1 MIIQVD
7 TREHKKERERIERQ
21 FDSIG
26 VDHIR
31 SKLYVG
37 DYMSLDNAKFCI
49 DRKKDLL
56 EICGNITQ
64 QHERF
69 RTELI
74 KAQDAGIK
82 LVILIEHGDGIRCL
96 GDVYGWHNPRREEYE
111 WIIGENGRPKHIQK
125 YPKAP
130 EGPQLYKSLRTI
142 QDEYGVD
149 IVFCSK
155 DETGFVIYKLL
166 GGK

>member
-1 MIIQVD
+1 MIIQID
-7 TREHKKERERIERQ
+7 TREHKQERERIESQ

-26 VDHIR
+26 VEHFR

-37 DYMSLDNAKFCI
+37 DYMSLDNAKLCI

-56 EICGNITQ
+56 EVCGNVTQ

-69 RTELI
+69 RSELMRSI
-74 KAQDAGIK
+74 DAGIK
-82 LVILIEHGDGIRCL
+82 LIILIEHGYGIRCL
-96 GDVYGWHNPRREEYE
+96 GDVYDWHNPRLDEYE
-111 WIIGENGRPKHIQK
+111 WIVENGRPKRVQK
-125 YPKAP
+125 HPKST

-142 QDEYGVD
+142 SKEYGVE
-149 IVFCSK
+149 IVFCNK
-155 DETGFVIYKLL
+155 NETGFVIYKLL